1 MVSHP
6 WFSFMKRFMVLI
18 HAAREL
24 NDGCG
29 FDTGCAVQ
37 ITRKD
42 LVEPALHESLLKA
55 MAKAS
60 PV

>member
-1 MVSHP
+1 MGLRHLPVVDKVNNIVG
-6 WFSFMKRFMVLI
+6 M
-18 HAAREL
+18 
-24 NDGCG
+24 
-29 FDTGCAVQ
+29 

-42 LVEPALHESLLKA
+42 LVEPALHESLLAA